1 MEIGVALPQM
11 ALGYGPGTTLEWA
24 RGIDSGPFSSIS
36 AGERVTF
43 TNPEMV
49 ATLGAV
55 AAVTTRA
62 RVFANLWVLP
72 PLAMPMVAQQVGTL
86 ENLAPG
92 RFDVAVG
99 VGGREHD
106 YRALGSDFAGRHQRL
121 DDKVAELRKL
131 LAGEP
136 PFEGAAPV
144 GPALSD
150 PAGVRILA
158 GAMGPKSMRR
168 AARWADGISGFSI
181 AGDPEEIARGNALA
195 DTCWAEQGRT
205 TPPRKVSGCFVAL
218 GVPDAAEVL
227 RSFTERY
234 LGFLGPELAA
244 AIAGTS
250 RVWSP
255 EVLAEV
261 LADAAE
267 AGCDEFIL
275 VPATTDP
282 AFLAA
287 AAPVV
292 EQQTTVPV
300 VEQRTK

>member
-24 RGIDSGPFSSIS
+24 RGIDAGPFSSVS

-49 ATLGAV
+49 ATLGAC
-55 AAVTTRA
+55 AAVTERV

-72 PLAMPMVAQQVGTL
+72 PLAMPMVAQQIGTL

-92 RFDVAVG
+92 RFEIAVG

-106 YRALGSDFAGRHQRL
+106 YRALGSEYGGRHQRL
-121 DDKVAELRKL
+121 DDRVAQLTRL

-136 PFEGAAPV
+136 PFAGADRV
-144 GPALSD
+144 GPAVTAV
-150 PAGVRILA
+150 PRILA

-181 AGDPEEIARGNALA
+181 GGDAGEIARANELA
-195 DTCWAEQGRT
+195 TTCWAAEGR
-205 TPPRKVSGCFVAL
+205 PAPRLVSGCFVAL

-227 RSFTERY
+227 RSFTARY
-234 LGFLGPELAA
+234 LGFLGTELAEAVA
-244 AIAGTS
+244 ATARTS
-250 RVWSP
+250 SP
-255 EVLAEV
+255 EALTAVL
-261 LADAAE
+261 DGAA
-267 AGCDEFIL
+267 AVGCDEFIL
-275 VPATTDP
+275 VPATTDVR
-282 AFLAA
+282 FLDVAA
-287 AAPVV
+287 EVV
-292 EQQTTVPV
+292 A
-300 VEQRTK
+300 QRSSERGP